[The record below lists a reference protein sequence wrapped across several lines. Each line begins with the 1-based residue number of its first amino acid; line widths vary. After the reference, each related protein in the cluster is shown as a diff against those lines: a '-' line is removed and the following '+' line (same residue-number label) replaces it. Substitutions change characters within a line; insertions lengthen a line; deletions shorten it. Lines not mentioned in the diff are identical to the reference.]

1 MLGVLYLYSI
11 NTDILVGIISYSF
24 HFLGGRLCTLSVK
37 ALQNLLLCA
46 ISYNYMKSRNY
57 FKMKYLI
64 KKYIDPSYILCITD
78 YCLKMSLLGEILFI
92 SLDILKYVDE
102 LFYKCSQHILTSI
115 NNYHFPHIFSH

>member
-1 MLGVLYLYSI
+1 M
-11 NTDILVGIISYSF
+11 YSF
-24 HFLGGRLCTLSVK
+24 CKGFTESLALCYFLQLHEE
-37 ALQNLLLCA
+37 
-46 ISYNYMKSRNY
+46 KSCNY

-92 SLDILKYVDE
+92 ILDILKYVDE